1 MSKFSNKTIEQLA
14 EQSIA
19 GENCIDLD
27 VITTLDVAGYDV
39 KPLDSI
45 GVFVDAYW
53 DLRPFLDD
61 DACVSLM
68 FRQDQILE
76 GCIDLEID
84 DAEKLGEL
92 LLFQCKVARRA
103 QEKKRQMIEKS
114 APEI

>member
-1 MSKFSNKTIEQLA
+1 MNKFSNKTIEQLA
-14 EQSIA
+14 EQSTKS
-19 GENCIDLD
+19 ENCIDLD
-27 VITTLDVAGYDV
+27 VITTLDVVNDV

-45 GVFVDAYW
+45 GVFVDTY
-53 DLRPFLDD
+53 LNFRPFLSDD
-61 DACVSLM
+61 VYVSLM
-68 FRQDQILE
+68 FRQDRMLE

-103 QEKKRQMIEKS
+103 QEKKRQMIGKS

>member
-1 MSKFSNKTIEQLA
+1 MNKFSNKRIEQLA
-14 EQSIA
+14 EQSTKS
-19 GENCIDLD
+19 ENCIDLD
-27 VITTLDVAGYDV
+27 VITTLDVVNDV

-45 GVFVDAYW
+45 GVFVDTY
-53 DLRPFLDD
+53 LNFRPFLSDD
-61 DACVSLM
+61 VCVSLM
-68 FRQDQILE
+68 FRQDRMLE

-103 QEKKRQMIEKS
+103 QEKKRQMIGKS